1 MPRGPL
7 SVPAGISVLGHMH
20 RVQKTLQVGEDGIL
34 QAAGAPRN
42 VQVLGLL
49 GRIKA
54 GGKGANIPGE
64 GIQPVSGAPAGG

>member
-7 SVPAGISVLGHMH
+7 SVPAEISVLGHVR
-20 RVQKTLQVGEDGIL
+20 RVQKALQVGEDGIL

-42 VQVLGLL
+42 VPVLGLL

-54 GGKGANIPGE
+54 GGKGANVPGE
-64 GIQPVSGAPAGG
+64 GIQSVPGAPAGS